1 MNVPWIEKYRPK
13 EFHEIVLN
21 TQNKTFIENMIDND
35 DYPNML
41 FYGPPGTGKTTTIL
55 CLISMYKKKHECT
68 KNYIHLNASHERGI
82 DVIRNQIL
90 QFTLNT
96 TFFKKEQKFVLLDE
110 MDSLTKQA
118 QKQLMYLIKCCYQKK
133 NVTFILICNY
143 LNKVI
148 PSIRNSLLTLHFNQT
163 TKICDSFI
171 HKCLEQEKKHI
182 PQQHIDHI
190 KHLYVH
196 DLRSI
201 LNALQDYQSNT
212 IILNNNIFE
221 HLLHKSHYQ
230 SLYEKLTLQYDDYTI
245 LVELFHYLYHH
256 YTLDNEILETTKELL
271 LSCQNETSYVMD
283 KYLPLLRIKL
293 KKN

>member
-13 EFHEIVLN
+13 DFDHIVMN
-21 TQNKTFIENMIDND
+21 EKNKTLIQNIMTRD

-55 CLISMYKKKHECT
+55 CLISHYQNKHNCT

-90 QFTLNT
+90 QFTMNT
-96 TFFKKEQKFVLLDE
+96 TFFEKHQKFVLLDE

-118 QKQLMYLIKCCYQKK
+118 QKQLIRLIKKCHQEKK
-133 NVTFILICNY
+133 VTFILICNY

-148 PSIRNSLLTLHFNQT
+148 PTIRNSLLTLYFNQT
-163 TKICDSFI
+163 TKLCDSYI
-171 HKCLEQEKKHI
+171 EKCLKNEKKKI
-182 PQQHIDHI
+182 PQEQVEFI
-190 KHLYVH
+190 KRLYVH

-201 LNALQDYQSNT
+201 MNSLQNYQKDT
-212 IILNNNIFE
+212 IILSSNVFESLLYKNN
-221 HLLHKSHYQ
+221 Y
-230 SLYEKLTLQYDDYTI
+230 LTLYAKLSNQYNEYTI
-245 LVELFHYLYHH
+245 LCELFHYIYQHF
-256 YTLDNEILETTKELL
+256 TVDDTMIETMKELL
-271 LSCQNETSYVMD
+271 LTESIESTYFVET
-283 KYLPLLRIKL
+283 YLPYLRIKF

>member
-1 MNVPWIEKYRPK
+1 MNVPWIEKYRPN

-21 TQNKTFIENMIDND
+21 EQNKSFIQNMIDKD

-55 CLISMYKKKHECT
+55 CLITMYQKKHKCA

-96 TFFKKEQKFVLLDE
+96 TFFKKDQKFVLLDE

-118 QKQLMYLIKCCYQKK
+118 QKQLMYLIKCCHQKT

-163 TKICDSFI
+163 TKLCDTFI
-171 HKCLEQEKKHI
+171 HNCLKQEKKHI
-182 PQQHIDHI
+182 PQEHIDHI

-201 LNALQDYQSNT
+201 LNALQDYQCST
-212 IILNNNIFE
+212 IILNDALFE
-221 HLLHKSHYQ
+221 RLLHKPHHQ
-230 SLYEKLTLQYDDYTI
+230 SLYERLCTQYDNYTI
-245 LVELFHYLYHH
+245 LVELFNYLYNH
-256 YTLDNEILETTKELL
+256 YALDDDILQTTKELL
-271 LSCQNETSYVMD
+271 LTNQSETTYLMD
-283 KYLPLLRIKL
+283 KYLSVLRIKF